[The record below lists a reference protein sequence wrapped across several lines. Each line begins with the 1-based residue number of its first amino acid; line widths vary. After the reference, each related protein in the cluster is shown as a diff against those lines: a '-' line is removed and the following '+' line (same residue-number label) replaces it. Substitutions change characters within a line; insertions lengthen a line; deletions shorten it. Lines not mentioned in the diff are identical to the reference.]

1 MLVAEID
8 EKHKGDYDFLCLP
21 TDFKVL
27 YYKREWTHDALVWPE
42 NLLTI

>member
-21 TDFKVL
+21 IDFKVL
-27 YYKREWTHDALVWPE
+27 YYKEWTHDAL
-42 NLLTI
+42 LYDLRTY